1 MAQHNLFGKQ
11 AEERVLSFLIEKGY
25 IFLEKN
31 YRYRH
36 AEVDLLVR
44 HKNELICVEVKARST
59 TFFGTPESFIS
70 SKKIKLLVQAVDHF
84 IEENELDLEV
94 RFDVIALTRKKDEWF
109 INHIKNAFYAWE

>member
-11 AEERVLSFLIEKGY
+11 AEERALTFLIEKGY

-44 HKNELICVEVKARST
+44 HKNELICVEV
-59 TFFGTPESFIS
+59 
-70 SKKIKLLVQAVDHF
+70 
-84 IEENELDLEV
+84 N
-94 RFDVIALTRKKDEWF
+94 
-109 INHIKNAFYAWE
+109 